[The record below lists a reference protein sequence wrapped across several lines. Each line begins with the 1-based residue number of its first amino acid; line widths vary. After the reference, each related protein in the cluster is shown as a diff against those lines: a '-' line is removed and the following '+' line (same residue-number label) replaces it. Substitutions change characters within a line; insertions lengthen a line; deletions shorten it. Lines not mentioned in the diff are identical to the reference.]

1 VVECQL
7 GQDRLVV
14 AQRLRCRPVLVAEPA
29 HEVGDLEADRRCP
42 GRLVLHAL
50 SLAHDPRGR
59 SSSFDPRA
67 LLGVLDRHRVSFV
80 LIGGLARVI
89 EGADEV
95 TTGVDITPSTRRENL
110 RRLEEALGELAVGET
125 ELDPEQLTTAA
136 TPYGELQVVPM
147 PAGTRGYDDLRRAA
161 VREPLGQGL
170 RPAVASK
177 GDLARMLSALGRE
190 EDAEKLRQL
199 RRLIELERELGLG
212 IDL

>member
-1 VVECQL
+1 
-7 GQDRLVV
+7 
-14 AQRLRCRPVLVAEPA
+14 
-29 HEVGDLEADRRCP
+29 
-42 GRLVLHAL
+42 
-50 SLAHDPRGR
+50 
-59 SSSFDPRA
+59 
-67 LLGVLDRHRVSFV
+67 VSFV

-110 RRLEEALGELAVGET
+110 RRLEEALGELGVGET